1 MPGMNG
7 KAAGFWRRFVPLLAI
22 GFVGV
27 VVVGFDAVRVVDRL
41 FIDAP
46 PSRPLL
52 MQLIAASLLQP
63 TLALFVAAAVG
74 ALLAHRFGLVSA
86 IAHGSGWH
94 KFRSSLLTSFGTGIL
109 TGGAL
114 IAADRSVFSA
124 LIPEFFANARKL
136 SHAPVDT
143 LLIGVFFGG
152 LTEEIVMRWGLMS
165 LVIFLLSLLRRW
177 TDAGRNGVVERP
189 LPLIYWSSI
198 CLAAL
203 VFALAHL
210 PSAAAVAPLTEV
222 VIARVLL
229 LNTVAGVLFGWL
241 FWRYTLES
249 AMVAHAALHVVFFA
263 AAIGGNT

>member
-7 KAAGFWRRFVPLLAI
+7 EAAGFWRRFVPLLVI

-27 VVVGFDAVRVVDRL
+27 VVVGIDAVRIVERL

-46 PSRPLL
+46 PPQPPWMLL
-52 MQLIAASLLQP
+52 VAASLAPP
-63 TLALFVAAAVG
+63 TLALFAAAAVG

-86 IAHGSGWH
+86 IAHGNGWAR
-94 KFRSSLLTSFGTGIL
+94 FRSSLLTSFGTGIL
-109 TGGAL
+109 TGAAVT
-114 IAADRSVFSA
+114 AADRLLFSS
-124 LIPEFFANARKL
+124 LIPEFFASARKL
-136 SHAPVDT
+136 SHGPVDA

-152 LTEEIVMRWGLMS
+152 ITEEIVTRWGLMS
-165 LVIFLLSLLRRW
+165 LLVFTLGWLRHGAG
-177 TDAGRNGVVERP
+177 AGRKTVVERP

-203 VFALAHL
+203 AFAAAHL
-210 PSAAAVAPLTEV
+210 PAAAAVAPLTEV

-249 AMVAHAALHVVFFA
+249 AMVAHAALHIFFFA

>member
-1 MPGMNG
+1 MPVMNG

-22 GFVGV
+22 GFFGV

-46 PSRPLL
+46 PPRPPW
-52 MQLIAASLLQP
+52 MSLIAASLVQP
-63 TLALFVAAAVG
+63 TLALFLSAAVG

-86 IAHGSGWH
+86 IAHGSGWD
-94 KFRSSLLTSFGTGIL
+94 KFRSSLLLYFGTGIL

-114 IAADRSVFSA
+114 IAADRLVFNA

-136 SHAPVDT
+136 SHAPADT

-152 LTEEIVMRWGLMS
+152 VTEEIVMRWGLMS
-165 LVIFLLSLLRRW
+165 LLVFMLNWLRRW
-177 TDAGRNGVVERP
+177 LAFGRIVVERP
-189 LPLIYWSSI
+189 SPLIYWSSI

-203 VFALAHL
+203 VFAAAHL
-210 PSAAAVAPLTEV
+210 PSAAAIGPPTQA

-229 LNTVAGVLFGWL
+229 LNAVAGVLFGWL